1 MAGGILISPAT
12 RDWHGPPTLYHRI
25 SRWPLL
31 GNLFVRLLIF
41 PVGLLVMNAGVRSV
55 FHRGRVPRNYRQ
67 RTYLSLLLRPDTWR
81 ANADDLCRFNDYLK
95 ENSRE
100 YGWIR
105 HPLLAIVGDYDRV
118 VSNETHTLVL
128 KKQIPHLEIVSIA
141 QSSHLPHH
149 EAPESVACLIRRFCR
164 NMEITSN

>member
-1 MAGGILISPAT
+1 
-12 RDWHGPPTLYHRI
+12 
-25 SRWPLL
+25 
-31 GNLFVRLLIF
+31 
-41 PVGLLVMNAGVRSV
+41 
-55 FHRGRVPRNYRQ
+55 VPRNYRQ
-67 RTYLSLLLRPDTWR
+67 RTHLSLLLRPDTWR

-149 EAPESVACLIRRFCR
+149 EAPESVARLIRRFCR